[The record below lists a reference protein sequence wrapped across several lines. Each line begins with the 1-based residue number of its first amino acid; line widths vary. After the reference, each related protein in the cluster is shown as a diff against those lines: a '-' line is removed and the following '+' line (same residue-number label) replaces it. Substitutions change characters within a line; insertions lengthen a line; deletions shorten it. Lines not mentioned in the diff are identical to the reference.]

1 MDGSAP
7 HGTGGRGK
15 TWGGNLTG
23 WNKIV
28 MFTWMWLLAVAA
40 VSLLSWQLP
49 SLRIFPI
56 QSQFTY
62 LCSVDIVDNADIVD
76 IVDIVGNI

>member
-7 HGTGGRGK
+7 HGTGGRDK
-15 TWGGNLTG
+15 TWGENLTG

-28 MFTWMWLLAVAA
+28 MFTLVLAVAA

-76 IVDIVGNI
+76 IVGNI

>member
-15 TWGGNLTG
+15 TWGGNLTK

-28 MFTWMWLLAVAA
+28 MFTLLLAVAA

>member
-1 MDGSAP
+1 
-7 HGTGGRGK
+7 
-15 TWGGNLTG
+15 
-23 WNKIV
+23 

-49 SLRIFPI
+49 SQRIFPI

-62 LCSVDIVDNADIVD
+62 LCSVDFVDNADIVD
-76 IVDIVGNI
+76 IVDIVGNIYIYRGQAAARVFGNPKEETTLLHS

>member
-1 MDGSAP
+1 MDPLLMGQV
-7 HGTGGRGK
+7 GETKLGE
-15 TWGGNLTG
+15 GNLTG

-62 LCSVDIVDNADIVD
+62 LCSVDIVDNADIVH
-76 IVDIVGNI
+76 IVDIVDN

>member
-7 HGTGGRGK
+7 HGTGGRDK
-15 TWGGNLTG
+15 TWGGNLTK

-56 QSQFTY
+56 QSQFTAVYIMY
-62 LCSVDIVDNADIVD
+62 LFSVDILHIVD
-76 IVDIVGNI
+76 IVDM